1 MILNTLDLF
10 IIGAIA
16 LSSVFGLFR
25 GFFSSVLSLVTW
37 IVALWLPF
45 RFTDEFST
53 FLPATVESPVA
64 RSAIAAGL
72 LFFGSFI
79 ILSAIGLLVRK
90 AIGITGLGIID
101 RIFGIGLGAVRGVI
115 FVALLAMLANYSS
128 AIPKERWWN
137 ESNLMPFVLQVSKM
151 IRSQLPD
158 NLARLFVLNR
168 I

>member
-10 IIGAIA
+10 IVGAIGLSA
-16 LSSVFGLFR
+16 LFGLFR
-25 GFFSSVLSLVTW
+25 GFFSSTLSLLTW

-64 RSAIAAGL
+64 RSAIAAAL

-79 ILSAIGLLVRK
+79 ILSTIGLLVRK
-90 AIGITGLGIID
+90 AIGITGLTIVD
-101 RIFGIGLGAVRGVI
+101 RILGIGLGVVRGVI
-115 FVALLAMLANYSS
+115 FVALLAMMATYSS

-137 ESNLMPFVLQVSKM
+137 ESKLMPHVLRVSAL